1 MFTPCKHNAAYDG
14 NILLQC
20 CSLVFVESNFVDW
33 IENDFEDTLIMHLL
47 FLMNQFFC
55 WLKTSDNVSFSVTP
69 VTVFSWKLLILKYT
83 L

>member
-1 MFTPCKHNAAYDG
+1 MRHMMAIFYC
-14 NILLQC
+14 NIV
-20 CSLVFVESNFVDW
+20 SLVFVESNFVDW

-47 FLMNQFFC
+47 FLMNSFFC
-55 WLKTSDNVSFSVTP
+55 WLKTSDNVCFSVTP

>member
-20 CSLVFVESNFVDW
+20 CFIGFRGIKFRVDW

-47 FLMNQFFC
+47 FLINFF
-55 WLKTSDNVSFSVTP
+55 LVEN
-69 VTVFSWKLLILKYT
+69 IG
-83 L
+83 